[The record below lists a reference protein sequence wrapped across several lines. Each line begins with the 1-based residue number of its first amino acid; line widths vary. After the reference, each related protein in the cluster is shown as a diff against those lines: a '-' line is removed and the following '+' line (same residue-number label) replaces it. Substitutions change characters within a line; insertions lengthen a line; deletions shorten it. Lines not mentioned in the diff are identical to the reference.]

1 MSIAISK
8 KFPGSDLAIQ
18 QISPTWTVSY
28 RISKHLEIC
37 NGTLS
42 YRTVANDLRREVNL
56 MRPALSRRAAK
67 GSFRATYGMPMTL
80 RVTQNLALEGCQLRR
95 TAEIKIRTKAW
106 RITRAAHLREF

>member
-1 MSIAISK
+1 
-8 KFPGSDLAIQ
+8 
-18 QISPTWTVSY
+18 
-28 RISKHLEIC
+28 
-37 NGTLS
+37 
-42 YRTVANDLRREVNL
+42 

-80 RVTQNLALEGCQLRR
+80 RVTQNLALEGCQLRK